1 MAYRHDL
8 TARIH
13 FFQILCQGTAD
24 QAEPDKTVCHAFSP
38 CLSFVISTI
47 KVLLFIKYAMIN
59 PPKVDYGLF
68 RATRFHNPPS
78 IRALVVLSH
87 HYALM

>member
-1 MAYRHDL
+1 MKPG
-8 TARIH
+8 AR
-13 FFQILCQGTAD
+13 D
-24 QAEPDKTVCHAFSP
+24 QHIIDM
-38 CLSFVISTI
+38 I
-47 KVLLFIKYAMIN
+47 YNQMIN

-68 RATRFHNPPS
+68 RATRSHNPPS